1 MQKVQDVMS
10 TDVQFCTPLDNVYEV
25 AVKMKDYDIGAV
37 PICEDGVLLG
47 IITDRDIA
55 LRGVADKHP
64 GSTKVTDIMSS
75 DLVKIPQTM
84 SVEEAAELMA
94 KEQVRRLP
102 VVEGDKLVGIVS
114 LGDLAV
120 RKRYSDNVSKAL
132 SEISECH
139 GELHH

>member
-75 DLVKIPQTM
+75 NLVKIPQTM

-139 GELHH
+139 GELHY